1 MKKMIRFLLLLAIVI
16 QYPACGSKEEYKVD
30 EFEVTFEL
38 PSLVDITQGG
48 EYTFNVKDGKSP
60 STTDSFIFESEDGI
74 SFICPIISSS
84 SSNFTIRLANNVK
97 SGYHQVLSKEIP
109 ERNHSGKPT

>member
-60 STTDSFIFESEDGI
+60 STTDSFFLNRRMAFRSSVPSSVPLPVVLPSGWPTI
-74 SFICPIISSS
+74 SNRVITR
-84 SSNFTIRLANNVK
+84 FT
-97 SGYHQVLSKEIP
+97 SKEIP
-109 ERNHSGKPT
+109 EKKHSGRHT